1 MDNVNLMDNALLDSF
16 AAFIENNY
24 RSFHTQRAY
33 ISDVKEFLNHSK
45 TFSEREIN
53 RYIIHLSKKN
63 ISNRSI
69 RRKLSSI
76 SIFFEFLKKNGNIKN
91 NPMEFIIKPKMDKNL
106 PKFLDIDETLQ
117 LLENISN
124 TRDRALLE
132 LVYSSSL
139 RASET
144 MGLNIED
151 IDFEHLRIRIMR
163 KGGKTTYVPVTQ
175 RAKKYLKIYI
185 DKRIS
190 GAVFLNKYGNR
201 LSTRSLQTIVKKY
214 AMHNIFKDISPHTMR
229 HTKATHLINS
239 GMDIRILQK
248 LLGHSSIRATQI
260 YTHLNLKEL
269 METYD
274 RAHPLEKDKNS
285 K

>member
-1 MDNVNLMDNALLDSF
+1 MDNTLFDSF
-16 AAFIENNY
+16 AAFIKNNY
-24 RSFHTQRAY
+24 SSVHTQRAY
-33 ISDVKEFLNHSK
+33 ISDLKEFLDNFK
-45 TFSEREIN
+45 EKDFSEKEIN
-53 RYIIHLSKKN
+53 RYIIYLSKKN
-63 ISNRSI
+63 ITNRSI

-76 SIFFEFLKKNGNIKN
+76 NIFFEFLKKNGVIKN
-91 NPMEFIIKPKMDKNL
+91 NPVEFVTRPKMDKNL
-106 PKFLDIDETLQ
+106 PKFLDMDETLK

-132 LVYSSSL
+132 LIYSSSL
-139 RASET
+139 RASEV

-151 IDFEHLRIRIMR
+151 IDFEHLRIKIMR
-163 KGGKTTYVPVTQ
+163 KGGKTAYVPMTQ
-175 RAKKYLKIYI
+175 RAAGYLKIYI
-185 DKRIS
+185 DKRSI
-190 GAVFLNKYGNR
+190 GAVFLNKYGNH

-214 AMHNIFKDISPHTMR
+214 AMHNIFKDISPHTLR

-269 METYD
+269 MEAYD
-274 RAHPLEKDKNS
+274 RAHPLEKDKDF

>member
-1 MDNVNLMDNALLDSF
+1 MNFMDSTLFDDF

-24 RSFHTQRAY
+24 RSLHTQRAY
-33 ISDVKEFLNHSK
+33 ISDVKEFLNTSK
-45 TFSEREIN
+45 NFSEKEIN
-53 RYIIHLSKKN
+53 RYIIYLSKKN

-76 SIFFEFLKKNGNIKN
+76 SIFFEFLKKKGIIKN
-91 NPMEFIIKPKMDKNL
+91 NPMEFITKPKMDKNL
-106 PKFLDIDETLQ
+106 PKFLDMDETLK
-117 LLENISN
+117 LLENIDS

-132 LVYSSSL
+132 LIYSSSL
-139 RASET
+139 RASEA
-144 MGLNIED
+144 MGLNMED
-151 IDFEHLRIRIMR
+151 INFEHLKIKIVR
-163 KGGKTTYVPVTQ
+163 KGGKTAYVPITQ
-175 RAKKYLKIYI
+175 RAVKYLKIYI
-185 DKRIS
+185 ENRTE
-190 GAVFLNKYGNR
+190 GAVFLNKYGSR

-214 AMHNIFKDISPHTMR
+214 AMRNIFKDISPHTLR

-274 RAHPLEKDKNS
+274 KAHPLEKDKD
-285 K
+285 